1 LILKQELSS
10 GGLWRVELGK
20 SGLRVSRIG
29 LGVWQASGE
38 WLGKDDQVLGAIK
51 KSHELGVNLLDTAE
65 AYGDGHSEGVVGRA
79 LRAFGRDNFVV
90 ATKVFGAHLRYDEL
104 QRACAYS
111 LRRLGVKEIDL
122 YQIHWPDPWEQ
133 IPLKETMRAME
144 KLYTEGKIRAIGV
157 SNFAVRDLE
166 EARSCLSKTDIVSDQ
181 LQYNLVHR
189 EIEEEVVPYC
199 RKEGIR
205 ILAWSPLAQGALSG
219 KYSSRKVPKG
229 DVRRTNPIFERKNL
243 ARMKGLLNVMSKVA
257 SRHDC
262 TMSQVALAWLMK
274 DSIVVPIPGAKNAD
288 QANENAGAAGVE
300 LSAEDLKS
308 LERASRN
315 VDIDYLPKFLT

>member
-1 LILKQELSS
+1 MKQEISS
-10 GGLWRVELGK
+10 SRVGRVELGK

-38 WLGKDDQVLGAIK
+38 WLGKDSEVIGAIK
-51 KSHELGVNLLDTAE
+51 KSHELGINLLDTAE
-65 AYGDGHSEGVVGRA
+65 AYGEGHSEGVVGRA
-79 LRAFGRDNFVV
+79 LRSMGRDNFVV
-90 ATKVFGAHLRYDEL
+90 ATKVFGAHLRYEEL

-111 LRRLGVKEIDL
+111 MRRLGVGEIDL

-166 EARSCLSKTDIVSDQ
+166 EARSCLSKSDIVSNQ

-189 EIEEEVVPYC
+189 ELEEEVVPYC
-199 RKEGIR
+199 RKERIR

-219 KYSSRKVPKG
+219 KYGAGKSPRR
-229 DVRRTNPIFERKNL
+229 DVRRTNPVFEPKNL
-243 ARMKGLLNVMSKVA
+243 ARMKGLLDVMSRIA
-257 SRHDC
+257 SRRSC
-262 TMSQVALAWLMK
+262 TMSQLALAWLMK
-274 DSIVVPIPGAKNAD
+274 DPLVVPIPGAKNRH
-288 QANENAGAAGVE
+288 QAEENAGAAGVE
-300 LSAEDLKS
+300 LLAEDLDS
-308 LERASRN
+308 LEKASRK
-315 VDIDYLPKFLT
+315 VDIDYLPRFLK